1 MSTFTGYLRS
11 RSDDELVALLR
22 ERPDLAAPSPT
33 TIASLGVRATSRGSL
48 ERALASVDAGV
59 LQVLEA
65 VVALGPGVDLR
76 AAITGTAAGTSADTE
91 LVDAALARATE
102 LVLVFRDDEG
112 LHPAPGL
119 AELLGPYPAGLAP
132 VTSADPSPD
141 VVDVLRDAPS
151 GVTPVLD
158 ALTWGPPVGLAP
170 SHATATAAAVDWM
183 VRRHLLVMGD
193 GRHVILPRTVAL
205 ALRGGR
211 THRGAAVAPTP
222 FVPTRAAGTVSAEGT
237 AAGER
242 IVRLVAHLGRLWEEN
257 PAGVLRSGGLGVR
270 ELRRVATAL
279 EVDERQAALVVEV
292 AAAAGLV
299 ADDGE
304 ESPSFVPTVAMDE
317 WSVRPVAERWAL
329 LASTWLSTTRTAWL
343 VGGRDEAGS
352 VRPALSPELFRAW
365 APRLRRS
372 VLGLLADLE
381 PGGAPDADAVLEVLG
396 WRTPRSIPP
405 MAAVAAVLDE
415 ASDMGVLGAGALSE
429 PGRALL
435 SSADE
440 AVAAFTAALPESID
454 EILLQGD
461 LTGIVPGRPSDEL
474 EALIA
479 QLAHV
484 ESRGG
489 AVTVRFTAD
498 SVRTAFDDGATAE
511 ALLAEL
517 GRFARGPVPQP
528 LEYLVRD
535 AARRHGRLR
544 AGAASSYLRSDDP
557 ALLAGLV
564 DNPRLA
570 GLGLFALAP
579 TVLAAQAPTRELVEA
594 LRAQGL
600 APAAETPDGH
610 VLHVAREVR
619 RVGRRGRGAAAR
631 RREAG
636 EAAAPALDAAA
647 LGVLVARLRAPEPV
661 APAAPAAGA
670 VTTSGPVTAG
680 GPTTAAAQNGTD
692 EPVDALLL
700 LREAAA
706 EKEEV
711 WVELVGPTGKPET
724 RLLRP
729 LRIDAGRLRAADVQR
744 ESELTVAVHRIASVR
759 RATPTSRTADEET
772 A

>member
-1 MSTFTGYLRS
+1 MSTFTGFLRS
-11 RSDDELVALLR
+11 RTDDELVALLR
-22 ERPDLAAPSPT
+22 GRPDLASPSPT

-65 VVALGPGVDLR
+65 VVALGPGCDLH
-76 AAITGTAAGTSADTE
+76 AAIADSPASAA
-91 LVDAALARATE
+91 LVDQALARATE
-102 LVLVFRDDEG
+102 LVLLFRDEEG

-119 AELLGPYPAGLAP
+119 VELLGPYPAGLAP
-132 VTSADPSPD
+132 AGPTDPPAG
-141 VVDVLRDAPS
+141 VVDVLPEAPA
-151 GVTPVLD
+151 GVAPVLE

-183 VRRHLLVMGD
+183 VRRRLLVMGD

-211 THRGAAVAPTP
+211 THRAAAVAPTP
-222 FVPTRAAGTVSAEGT
+222 VVPVRRAATVLAEGVD
-237 AAGER
+237 AGER
-242 IVRLVAHLGRLWEEN
+242 VVRLVTQLGRLWEEF
-257 PAGVLRSGGLGVR
+257 PASVLRSGGLGVR
-270 ELRRVATAL
+270 ELRRVAAEL
-279 EVDERQAALVVEV
+279 DVEERLAALVVEL

-299 ADDGE
+299 GDDGE
-304 ESPSFVPTVAMDE
+304 EQPTFVPTVAMDE
-317 WSVRPVAERWAL
+317 WSVRPVAERWSAL
-329 LASTWLSTTRTAWL
+329 AATWLATPRTPWL
-343 VGGRDEAGS
+343 VGGRDEAGV
-352 VRPALSPELFRAW
+352 VRPALSPDLQRAW

-372 VLGLLADLE
+372 VLGVLAELE
-381 PGGAPDADAVLEVLG
+381 PGAAPSPDAALEVLA
-396 WRTPRSIPP
+396 WRTPRSVPP
-405 MAAVAAVLDE
+405 IAAVAAILAE
-415 ASDMGVLGAGALSE
+415 AADVGVLGAGALSE

-440 AVAAFTAALPESID
+440 AAAAFDAALPPSLD

-474 EALIA
+474 EAL
-479 QLAHV
+479 LARTARV

-511 ALLAEL
+511 GLLAEL

-564 DNPRLA
+564 DNPRLS

-579 TVLAAQAPTRELVEA
+579 TVLAAHAPTRELIDA

-610 VLHVAREVR
+610 VLHIAREVR
-619 RVGRRGRGAAAR
+619 RVGRRGRSAAR
-631 RREAG
+631 RREGG
-636 EAAAPALDAAA
+636 EAPASASDAQLAA
-647 LGVLVARLRAPEPV
+647 LVARLRAPEPV
-661 APAAPAAGA
+661 APELPAAPA
-670 VTTSGPVTAG
+670 
-680 GPTTAAAQNGTD
+680 TAADEQPEGTD
-692 EPVDALLL
+692 EPGDALLL

-706 EKEEV
+706 DKTEV
-711 WVELVGPTGKPET
+711 WVELVGPTGRPER

-729 LRIDAGRLRAADVQR
+729 LRIDGGRLRAADVQR

-759 RATPTSRTADEET
+759 RVRPAAADDATTDEET

>member
-1 MSTFTGYLRS
+1 MSTFTGFLRS

-22 ERPDLAAPSPT
+22 GRPDLAAPSPT

-65 VVALGPGVDLR
+65 VVALGPDADVR
-76 AAITGTAAGTSADTE
+76 AAIADTPAGVA
-91 LVDAALARATE
+91 LVDAALERAGE
-102 LVLVFRDDEG
+102 LALLFRDDEG

-132 VTSADPSPD
+132 ASPTDPPGD
-141 VVDVLRDAPS
+141 VVDVLPDAPA
-151 GVTPVLD
+151 GVAPVLD

-170 SHATATAAAVDWM
+170 SNATATAAAVDWM
-183 VRRHLLVMGD
+183 VRRRLLVMGD
-193 GRHVILPRTVAL
+193 GRHVVLPRTVAL
-205 ALRGGR
+205 ALRHGR
-211 THRGAAVAPTP
+211 THRAAALAPTP
-222 FVPTRAAGTVSAEGT
+222 HFATRLPATVGAEST
-237 AAGER
+237 DAGER
-242 IVRLVAHLGRLWEEN
+242 IVRLVAQLGRLWEEN

-270 ELRRVATAL
+270 ELRRVAAEL
-279 EVDERQAALVVEV
+279 EVDERLAALVVEL

-299 ADDGE
+299 GDDGE
-304 ESPSFVPTVAMDE
+304 ELPSFVPTVAMDE
-317 WSVRPVAERWAL
+317 WSLAPVATRWML
-329 LASTWLSTTRTAWL
+329 LASTWLATSRTPWL
-343 VGGRDEAGS
+343 VGGRDEAGT
-352 VRPALSPELFRAW
+352 VRPALSPDLHRAW

-372 VLGLLADLE
+372 VLGVLAAQ
-381 PGGAPDADAVLEVLG
+381 PAGAAPDAAAVLEVLA
-396 WRTPRSIPP
+396 WRTPRSVPP
-405 MAAVAAVLDE
+405 VAAVSAVLAE
-415 ASDMGVLGAGALSE
+415 AADVGVLGAGALSDA
-429 PGRALL
+429 GRALL

-440 AVAAFTAALPESID
+440 AAAAFEAALPPSLD

-479 QLAHV
+479 RTARV

-498 SVRTAFDDGATAE
+498 TVRLAFDDGATAE
-511 ALLAEL
+511 GLLADL
-517 GRFARGPVPQP
+517 ARFARGPVPQP

-544 AGAASSYLRSDDP
+544 AGAAASYLRSDDP

-564 DNPRLA
+564 DNPKLS
-570 GLGLFALAP
+570 GLGLFTLAP
-579 TVLAAQAPTRELVEA
+579 TVLAAQAPTRELIDA

-610 VLHVAREVR
+610 VLHVARDVR
-619 RVGRRGRGAAAR
+619 RVGRRGRAAAGR
-631 RREAG
+631 RTGSE
-636 EAAAPALDAAA
+636 APAVSTAAELTA
-647 LGVLVARLRAPEPV
+647 LVARLRAPEPV
-661 APAAPAAGA
+661 APARPVAPAADD
-670 VTTSGPVTAG
+670 
-680 GPTTAAAQNGTD
+680 GTD
-692 EPVDALLL
+692 EPGDALLL
-700 LREAAA
+700 LREAVA
-706 EKEEV
+706 EKADV
-711 WVELVGPTGKPET
+711 WVELVGPTGRPER

-729 LRIDAGRLRAADVQR
+729 LRIDGGRLRAADVQR

-759 RATPTSRTADEET
+759 RARPAAAPESADGIADEET

>member
-1 MSTFTGYLRS
+1 MSTFTGFLRS
-11 RSDDELVALLR
+11 RSDDDLVALLR
-22 ERPDLAAPSPT
+22 GRPDLASPSPA

-65 VVALGPGVDLR
+65 VVALGPRADLR
-76 AAITGTAAGTSADTE
+76 AAIAQTPDEGV
-91 LVDAALARATE
+91 LVDGALARASE
-102 LVLVFRDDEG
+102 LALLFDDEDG

-132 VTSADPSPD
+132 ASANDPPGD
-141 VVDVLRDAPS
+141 VIDQLVDAPP
-151 GVTPVLD
+151 GVPPVLD

-170 SHATATAAAVDWM
+170 TNATATAAAVDWM
-183 VRRHLLVMGD
+183 VRRRLLVMGD
-193 GRHVILPRTVAL
+193 GRHVVLPRTVAL

-211 THRGAAVAPTP
+211 THRSAAVAPAP
-222 FVPTRAAGTVSAEGT
+222 YYPTRISSTVAAESVDS
-237 AAGER
+237 GER
-242 IVRLVAHLGRLWEEN
+242 IVRLVAHLGRMWEES
-257 PAGVLRSGGLGVR
+257 PPPVLRSGGLGVR
-270 ELRRVATAL
+270 ELRRVAATL
-279 EVDERQAALVVEV
+279 EVDERTAALVVEL

-304 ESPSFVPTVAMDE
+304 ESASFVPTVALDE
-317 WSVRPVAERWAL
+317 WSVKPVEARWAT
-329 LASTWLSTTRTAWL
+329 LASTWLGTTRTPWL
-343 VGGRDEAGS
+343 VGGRDEAGT
-352 VRPALSPELFRAW
+352 VRPALSPDLHRAW

-372 VLGLLADLE
+372 VLGLLDALE
-381 PGGAPDADAVLEVLG
+381 PGGAPTADAALAILA
-396 WRTPRSIPP
+396 WRTPRSVPP
-405 MAAVAAVLDE
+405 VAAVE
-415 ASDMGVLGAGALSE
+415 AVLAEARDVGVLGAGALSTA
-429 PGRALL
+429 GRALL
-435 SSADE
+435 SSVDDA
-440 AVAAFTAALPESID
+440 AVAFQAALPPSID

-461 LTGIVPGRPSDEL
+461 LTGIIPGRPSDEL
-474 EALIA
+474 EALVA
-479 QLAHV
+479 RTAHV

-498 SVRTAFDDGATAE
+498 SVRAAFDDGATAE
-511 ALLAEL
+511 RLLAEL
-517 GRFARGPVPQP
+517 AQHARGTVPQP

-564 DNPRLA
+564 DNPKLS

-579 TVLAAQAPTRELVEA
+579 TVLVAQAPTRELVEA

-619 RVGRRGRGAAAR
+619 RVGRRGRAAAR
-631 RREAG
+631 RREG
-636 EAAAPALDAAA
+636 TEAPAHSSTADLVA
-647 LGVLVARLRAPEPV
+647 LVARLRSPEPV
-661 APAAPAAGA
+661 APAAP
-670 VTTSGPVTAG
+670 
-680 GPTTAAAQNGTD
+680 TTAPAVEAGTD
-692 EPVDALLL
+692 EPGDALLL
-700 LREAAA
+700 LREAVA
-706 EKEEV
+706 EKEDV
-711 WVELVGPTGKPET
+711 WVELVGPTGQPET

-729 LRIDAGRLRAADVQR
+729 LRLDGGRLRAADVQR

-759 RATPTSRTADEET
+759 WARPVKTSTADEET